1 LSADISER
9 NPEKFWREI
18 VLLVICFAL
27 SILSVPLAGG
37 RLGALAS
44 FRPRHTWAVL
54 GALGM
59 QIGIIS
65 IWPGSG
71 AIYLGFHLAS
81 YSLLLVFL
89 LSNRKLPGLWIVGVG
104 TFMNFVAIASNGGV
118 MPATAGALSKA
129 GVIIDPH
136 QFANSAR
143 LVNPNYAFL
152 GDVFAIPAGF
162 PFANVFS
169 PGDVCIVVGALLTL
183 HQVCASRF
191 FPRRPTLT
199 PLQPLDQTI

>member
-1 LSADISER
+1 
-9 NPEKFWREI
+9 

-27 SILSVPLAGG
+27 CVLSVPLAGG
-37 RLGALAS
+37 QLGALAS

-59 QIGIIS
+59 QVGIIS

-71 AIYLGFHLAS
+71 GIYLAFHVAS
-81 YSLLLVFL
+81 YFLLLVFL
-89 LSNRKLPGLWIVGVG
+89 LSNRKLPGLWIIGMG

-118 MPATAGALSKA
+118 MPATAGALTKA
-129 GVIIDPH
+129 GLIIDPH
-136 QFANSAR
+136 QFANSAE
-143 LVNPNYAFL
+143 LANPNYAFL
-152 GDVFAIPAGF
+152 GDVFAIPTGF

-169 PGDVCIVVGALLTL
+169 PGDVCIVVGALLAL

-199 PLQPLDQTI
+199 PLQTLDQTT

>member
-1 LSADISER
+1 
-9 NPEKFWREI
+9 
-18 VLLVICFAL
+18 VLLVICFAVC
-27 SILSVPLAGG
+27 ILSVPLAGG

-44 FRPRHTWAVL
+44 FRPRHSWAVL

-71 AIYLGFHLAS
+71 VIYLGFHLAS

-89 LSNRKLPGLWIVGVG
+89 LSNRKLPGLWIIGMG

-118 MPATAGALSKA
+118 MPATAGALAKS
-129 GVIIDPH
+129 GLVIDPH

-143 LVNPNYAFL
+143 VTDPNYAFL

-169 PGDVCIVVGALLTL
+169 PGDVCILIGALLAL
-183 HQVCASRF
+183 HQVCNSRF
-191 FPRRPTLT
+191 FPRPPTLT
-199 PLQPLDQTI
+199 PLQPLDQTS

>member
-1 LSADISER
+1 M
-9 NPEKFWREI
+9 
-18 VLLVICFAL
+18 LLVICFAVCVA
-27 SILSVPLAGG
+27 SVPLAGG

-71 AIYLGFHLAS
+71 GIYLGLHLSS
-81 YSLLLVFL
+81 YALLLVFL
-89 LSNRKLPGLWIVGVG
+89 LSNRKLPGLWIVGMG
-104 TFMNFVAIASNGGV
+104 TFMNFAAIVSNGGV
-118 MPATAGALSKA
+118 MPATPGALTKA
-129 GVIIDPH
+129 GLTIDPDR
-136 QFANSAR
+136 FANSAQ
-143 LVNPNYAFL
+143 LVDPNYAFL

-162 PFANVFS
+162 PLANVFS
-169 PGDVCIVVGALLTL
+169 AGDVCIVLGALLSL

-191 FPRRPTLT
+191 FPARPTLT
-199 PLQPLDQTI
+199 PLRPMSDTHREPWVTG